1 MIHNLKLEA
10 GVISTLIS
18 DDSLVIKYIQ
28 DLNPNLFHSSK
39 NVIIIEAIL
48 YLKDKSIVPDYDA
61 LESHLSKQS
70 VPIDVYDYVEPL
82 NVNNFEGYLN
92 QLKELTYKRELK
104 KVTNKLLIESDKKD
118 TDVFDMDFE
127 LNEAAAN
134 LSKIITTNEI
144 EDNTTLIKNVI
155 KEIESSKQNKG
166 ITGTLTGLVD
176 VDRLTGGWQKGHL
189 IILAARPAMGKTAL
203 AIGQA
208 MNAAIDYDK
217 NILFFSLE
225 MSGTELMKRQFSL
238 ISDINLSDFS
248 NDKEISFSDL
258 NNRISPLDNTFKM
271 FDKCFS
277 LYDIKAQC
285 RRENNAKQVD
295 AIYIDYLQLIKHSVG
310 NGRSKENEVSEI
322 SRELKLLAKELEV
335 PIICLSQLSRA
346 VESRGGEK
354 IPMLSDLRDSGSIEQ
369 DADIVNFLYRPEYYD
384 ILEDE
389 NGESTRGLA
398 MLIFAKNRHGATASI
413 KLKFEAELTRFTTF
427 TKEVE
432 VNREFNN
439 TIEPNKM
446 DWLD

>member
-18 DDSLVIKYIQ
+18 DESLLIKHIQ
-28 DLNPNLFHSSK
+28 DINPNLFWLDN
-39 NVIIIEAIL
+39 NVVVIKAIL
-48 YLKDKSIVPDYDA
+48 HLKDKSITPDYDA
-61 LESHLSKQS
+61 LENYLVKQNKR
-70 VPIDVYDYVEPL
+70 IDIYDYVEPL
-82 NVNNFEGYLN
+82 NVNNFEDYIN

-104 KVTNKLLIESDKKD
+104 KVSNKLLIDSDKKD
-118 TDVFDMDFE
+118 TDVFDIDFE
-127 LNEAAAN
+127 LNEAATN

-144 EDNTTLIKNVI
+144 EDNTTLIRNVI
-155 KEIESSKQNKG
+155 KEIESAKANKG

-208 MNAAIDYDK
+208 MSAAIDYDK

-258 NNRISPLDNTFKM
+258 NSRISPLDNTFKM

-285 RRENNAKQVD
+285 RRK
-295 AIYIDYLQLIKHSVG
+295 
-310 NGRSKENEVSEI
+310 
-322 SRELKLLAKELEV
+322 
-335 PIICLSQLSRA
+335 
-346 VESRGGEK
+346 
-354 IPMLSDLRDSGSIEQ
+354 
-369 DADIVNFLYRPEYYD
+369 
-384 ILEDE
+384 
-389 NGESTRGLA
+389 
-398 MLIFAKNRHGATASI
+398 
-413 KLKFEAELTRFTTF
+413 TT
-427 TKEVE
+427 
-432 VNREFNN
+432 
-439 TIEPNKM
+439 
-446 DWLD
+446 